1 MEVRIKKLH
10 PTAKL
15 TVHEYGSGVDLFAH
29 LDSPVLLCPG
39 MRKLIPTGIQ
49 IQLMAG
55 TEAHLR
61 PKRSMAIDF
70 GVTILDAP
78 QIIREGE
85 NEEIHILLINL
96 GEHGFSV
103 KPGMAIAQMAIAPVY
118 RPEICFLEDAEE
130 LLQDEVFETLRE
142 IVHPVNG
149 HKMGALTVS

>member
-15 TVHEYGSGVDLFAH
+15 TIDEYDSKIDLFAH

-49 IQLMAG
+49 IQLSVG
-55 TEAHLR
+55 TEVHLR
-61 PKRSMAIDF
+61 PKRSLAVDF
-70 GVTILDAP
+70 GVTMLDAP
-78 QIIREGE
+78 HVIQEGE
-85 NEEIHILLINL
+85 TEEVQILLINL

-118 RPEICFLEDAEE
+118 RPEFRLAESSE
-130 LLQDEVFETLRE
+130 EFLQDEVLGVLRE
-142 IVHPVNG
+142 IVHPSNH
-149 HKMGALTVS
+149 HKVGALTVS